1 MIAHVVLFEPKKETT
16 VSERDAFVELLR
28 MTFSEIGTVRRSFIG
43 RRHKIGATYEAVIG
57 DTAYSYA
64 SVVEFDDV
72 EGLQTYLEH
81 PLHLKVGQLFWQH
94 CDRTMIVDVDCF
106 WVNDKK
112 VMDDRA

>member
-1 MIAHVVLFEPKKETT
+1 MIAHVVLFEPKAGTT
-16 VSERDAFVELLR
+16 VDERDGFIDLLR
-28 MTFSEIGTVRRSFIG
+28 VTFNEIDTVRRSFIG
-43 RRHKIGATYEAVIG
+43 HRQLIGVSYEAILG

-72 EGLQTYLEH
+72 EGLRTYLEH
-81 PLHLKVGQLFWQH
+81 PLHIKVGQLFWQH

-112 VMDDRA
+112 INNDRP